1 MAETYNMRDKGSEMK
16 SVRSMDMGPGPYVTD
31 VDRMAVINKDFR
43 NALWTGD
50 HLQMTLMTI
59 PPGGEVGV
67 ENHPDTDQFI
77 RVEQGR
83 GIASMGKDRNM
94 NDLRQYVR
102 IGDVVFVPAGTWHNV
117 MNTENFPLRLSAV
130 YGPPH
135 HPRGTVHETKAEA
148 YRQEHDH

>member
-1 MAETYNMRDKGSEMK
+1 MAETYNMRNKGNEMRSEH
-16 SVRSMDMGPGPYVTD
+16 SMDMGPAPYVTD

-43 NALWTGD
+43 NALWTGE

-59 PPGGEVGV
+59 PPGGEVGI
-67 ENHPDTDQFI
+67 ENHTDTDQFI

-83 GIASMGKDRNM
+83 GIAIMGKDRNM

-102 IGDVVFVPAGTWHNV
+102 IGDVIFVPAGTWHNV

-148 YRQEHDH
+148 EMEGHGH

>member
-1 MAETYNMRDKGSEMK
+1 MAETNGTVNGKH
-16 SVRSMDMGPGPYVTD
+16 SMDMGPEPYVTD
-31 VDRMAVINKDFR
+31 VDRMAVLNKDYR
-43 NALWTGD
+43 NALWTGE

-59 PPGGEVGV
+59 PPGGDIGKEI
-67 ENHPDTDQFI
+67 HSDTDQFI

-83 GIASMGKDRNM
+83 GIVSMGADRDM

-117 MNTENFPLRLSAV
+117 ANTENFPLRLSVV

-135 HPRGTVHETKAEA
+135 HPRGTVYKSKAQAETV
-148 YRQEHDH
+148 EH